1 MENFIPENFRE
12 SIAGVTDAEAL
23 VAALQTERMTSIRI
37 NPSKIG
43 KQQLTPVPWC
53 ETGYYLDSRP
63 VFTLDPLFHAG
74 AYYVQEAASMF
85 LEQIIKPETTRPLR
99 VLDLCAAPG
108 GKTTLVASLLPAGS
122 LLVANEVIRSRS
134 SILSENII
142 KWGSPN
148 CIVTNNDPKD
158 FGFLRGFFDIIIVD
172 APCSGEGM
180 FRKNSEA
187 SSEWSP
193 ENVDLC
199 SKRQTRILHDIW
211 DCLAPDGMLIY
222 STCTFNEKEN
232 EDVAARFIE
241 EKQAQCESVP
251 LKEEWNITERH
262 KNGATSYRFFP
273 HKTKGEG
280 FSVSIIRKNDGD
292 EYSPSKKTQDSK
304 RWVPLSERNSLPYK
318 KYITSPD
325 DFFFFTNP
333 TGQIGAFPQEHKKI
347 FTEVAARC
355 NLVHAGIPI
364 AEVMGNKVN
373 PLPGLAFSSL
383 YEKQAF
389 PSVEISKE
397 DAVRYFR
404 KEPLQ
409 LSTAEKGWIHLLYDG
424 VSVGFV
430 KNIGNRA
437 NNPYPSEWA
446 IRMNVDYGKLP
457 ETIVISGKAD

>member
-1 MENFIPENFRE
+1 MEFVVPGTFRE

-37 NPSKIG
+37 NPLKLG
-43 KQQLTPVPWC
+43 KQSLTPVPWC
-53 ETGYYLDSRP
+53 GTGYYLDSRP

-142 KWGSPN
+142 KWGSSN

-187 SSEWSP
+187 SSEWSS

-232 EDVAARFIE
+232 EDVVARFIE

-262 KNGATSYRFFP
+262 KNGAISYRFFP

-280 FSVSIIRKNDGD
+280 FSVLVIRKNDGD
-292 EYSPSKKTQDSK
+292 EYSSSKKTPDSK
-304 RWVPLSERNSLPYK
+304 RWVPLSEKNSLPYK

-333 TGQIGAFPQEHKKI
+333 TGQIGAFPQEYKKI
-347 FTEVAARC
+347 FTEVVARC

-383 YEKQAF
+383 YEKQVF

-409 LSTAEKGWIHLLYDG
+409 LSTAEKGWINLLYDG

>member
-158 FGFLRGFFDIIIVD
+158 FGFHRGFFDIIIVD

-211 DCLAPDGMLIY
+211 GCLAPDGMLIY

-232 EDVAARFIE
+232 EDVVARFIE

-251 LKEEWNITERH
+251 LKEEWNITEWH
-262 KNGATSYRFFP
+262 KNGAISYRFFP

-304 RWVPLSERNSLPYK
+304 RWVPLSEKNSLPYK

-333 TGQIGAFPQEHKKI
+333 TGQIGAFPQEYKKI

-389 PSVEISKE
+389 PSVIISKE

-446 IRMNVDYGKLP
+446 IRMNVDYSKLP

>member
-1 MENFIPENFRE
+1 MEFVVPDTFRE

-37 NPSKIG
+37 NPLKLG
-43 KQQLTPVPWC
+43 KQSLTPVPWC
-53 ETGYYLDSRP
+53 GTGYYLDSRP

-142 KWGSPN
+142 KWGSSN

-187 SSEWSP
+187 SSEWSS

-232 EDVAARFIE
+232 EDVVARFIE

-262 KNGATSYRFFP
+262 KNGAISYRFFP

-280 FSVSIIRKNDGD
+280 FSVLVIRKNDGD
-292 EYSPSKKTQDSK
+292 EYSSSKKTPDSK
-304 RWVPLSERNSLPYK
+304 RWVPLSEKNSLPYK

-333 TGQIGAFPQEHKKI
+333 TGQIGAFPQEYKKI
-347 FTEVAARC
+347 FTEVVARC

-383 YEKQAF
+383 YEKQVF

-409 LSTAEKGWIHLLYDG
+409 LSTAEKGWINLLYDG